1 MIEFLAYQVYSTSKN
16 YFSTLCKFFHVLNV
30 ILLYFFAIIIDEGN
44 LEMTPPP
51 KSLTFSDLGLNV
63 ELPSVLSKSQKERK
77 TDYLEKKK
85 AKKVREKEALEVV
98 AASREIILKRKRE
111 IMSENLKLTADKEQR
126 KKLIRIEHNKSR
138 IEREQKEKEVKE
150 AAIVSQNKVITKMK
164 SEWNEAERKE
174 KVVLALLN
182 EELDQFASNQP
193 LSVNITAN
201 RTEKIAQ
208 QRRDLPVLREEQPI
222 MEAINACDRSC
233 VLIAGETGSGKTT
246 QIPQFLW
253 ESGYGHPEGSVFG
266 REGRILVTE
275 PRRVAA
281 VSMARRVAEELNV
294 RFGGEVCYHV
304 RYDNNL
310 SDNCQ
315 VKFATEGVILKE
327 IQSDFLLKQ
336 YSVIIID
343 EAHERSIS
351 CDILVG
357 FLSRMVPLRND
368 LYKEELRKVGGNISL
383 AKIKPL
389 KLVIMS
395 ATLQISDFQDNRKL
409 FPVVPRLIQVEA
421 RRYPVSNHFSRK
433 TELKD
438 YLEDAFK
445 TVRQI
450 HKKLPPGGILVFLP
464 TQQEIESL
472 CDRLRKHYQ
481 VNKIEYSSKS
491 YNKHSFLVRCMNGEA
506 SSDEDGEKN
515 EKKLKTISKDMADEE
530 VHEKDEFGLEPSD
543 YSLEDER
550 AEHGRTDDHFR
561 NFVTK
566 DQNKTKTLASGEKD
580 KHSSHLTEP
589 NDLQHKVDDDV
600 NLVDSEVNGEFNTL
614 HVLPLYALLDFQRQ
628 QEVFKPPPNGK
639 RLCVVATNV
648 AETSLTIP
656 DIKYVVDTGRAKM
669 KAMEEAT
676 KASCYRIQ
684 WISQASAE
692 QRSGRAGRMGPGH
705 CYRLFSTAVYANLM
719 PKHTTPEILRTPL
732 DTVVLLMKQVGIQD
746 VSSFPFPSSPSRKEL
761 EDALTHLHIIG
772 ALGEPSQRF
781 QISSLGRCLVN
792 YPVAPRFARA
802 LLEVTSNKY
811 SKRMIEIVCAVV
823 GTISTVKTILTRE
836 GNELKNM
843 RTKGTN
849 PDPRIMAVK
858 ALLNP
863 GSDLVTYLI
872 AFATFYAHPHLCD
885 YFCMVKKSMRE
896 ALLLYHQIRS
906 IVANE
911 ARHSHCYIDRKDSR
925 KACEHRSE
933 LELEDTMDTSDEGS
947 SAPQNTEDS
956 CFDSNCSPFS
966 LLGDEELLLRRLF
979 IPGFLDQVARRA
991 TVHECRTLR
1000 VPYIDRSTG
1009 KAPYILMRTKTVAY
1023 VHPTSSVAKTV
1034 PPAEFLTFSYLEKV
1048 LRSDNHDEKT
1058 MMLGCTIV
1066 LKEWLQ
1072 EYGFSEGEE

>member
-1 MIEFLAYQVYSTSKN
+1 MAQSR
-16 YFSTLCKFFHVLNV
+16 
-30 ILLYFFAIIIDEGN
+30 
-44 LEMTPPP
+44 
-51 KSLTFSDLGLNV
+51 KSITFSDLGLNV
-63 ELPSVLSKSQKERK
+63 ELPSVLSKTQKERK
-77 TDYLEKKK
+77 ADFLEKKK
-85 AKKVREKEALEVV
+85 AKKEREKEALEVV
-98 AASREIILKRKRE
+98 AASRDSILKRKRE
-111 IMSENLKLTADKEQR
+111 IMSENLELTAEKEQR

-150 AAIVSQNKVITKMK
+150 AAILSQNKVITKLK
-164 SEWNEAERKE
+164 NQWIEAEQKE
-174 KVVLALLN
+174 KVILALLN
-182 EELDQFASNQP
+182 EELDQIASNQP
-193 LSVNITAN
+193 HSVNITAN

-253 ESGYGHPEGSVFG
+253 ESGYGHPEGSIFG

-294 RFGGEVCYHV
+294 GFGGEVCYHV

-310 SDNCQ
+310 SDYCQ

-343 EAHERSIS
+343 EAHERTIS

-395 ATLQISDFQDNRKL
+395 ATLQISDFQDNRNL
-409 FPVVPRLIQVEA
+409 FPVVPRFIQVEA

-445 TVRQI
+445 AVRQI

-472 CDRLRKHYQ
+472 CDRLRKHYE
-481 VNKIEYSSKS
+481 VNKIEYSSKA
-491 YNKHSFLVRCMNGEA
+491 YNKHSFLARGTNAEVN
-506 SSDEDGEKN
+506 SDEEGEKN
-515 EKKLKTISKDMADEE
+515 GKKLKNNSKDKMDGE
-530 VHEKDEFGLEPSD
+530 VHEKDEFGLDPSD
-543 YSLEDER
+543 YVLEDELV
-550 AEHGRTDDHFR
+550 EHGRTDGLFR
-561 NFVTK
+561 NFTMK
-566 DQNKTKTLASGEKD
+566 GQNKINTLAAREKG
-580 KHSSHLTEP
+580 KHSSHLTEA
-589 NDLQHKVDDDV
+589 NDPQSKVKDDV
-600 NLVDSEVNGEFNTL
+600 SMADSEVNGEFNTL

-628 QEVFKPPPNGK
+628 QEVFKSPPDGK

-669 KAMEEAT
+669 KAMEETT

-781 QISSLGRCLVN
+781 QISSLGRRLVN

-802 LLEVTSNKY
+802 LVEVTSNKY
-811 SKRMIEIVCAVV
+811 SRRMIDIVCAVV
-823 GTISTVKTILTRE
+823 GTISTVKNILTRE
-836 GNELKNM
+836 GNELKSM
-843 RTKGTN
+843 KTKDTN
-849 PDPRIMAVK
+849 PDPRAMAIK

-872 AFATFYAHPHLCD
+872 AFSTFYAQPHLCQ
-885 YFCMVKKSMRE
+885 YFCMVKKSMKE
-896 ALLLYHQIRS
+896 ALQLYHQVRS
-906 IVANE
+906 IVSNE
-911 ARHSHCYIDRKDSR
+911 ARYSHHCIKNKDSQ
-925 KACEHRSE
+925 KVCEHHSE
-933 LELEDTMDTSDEGS
+933 LELEDTMDTSEEGS
-947 SAPQNTEDS
+947 STSQNTENS
-956 CFDSNCSPFS
+956 CFDSKSSPFS
-966 LLGDEELLLRRLF
+966 LLREEELLLRRLF
-979 IPGFLDQVARRA
+979 IPGLLDQVARRA

-1009 KAPYILMRTKTVAY
+1009 KAPYILLRTKTVAY

-1072 EYGFSEGEE
+1072 EYGFSEGEQ